1 MLAAAGL
8 LAACASPPEREKR
21 SFDELMAA
29 RRVDDAQREAERR
42 AFIDRLLVRLE
53 AEAAAGER
61 GARSARPPTVD
72 VLVIS
77 GGGDWGAFGAG
88 VLKGWGRVKGDLAR
102 PQFDV
107 VTGVST
113 GALIAP
119 FAFLGDDASIER
131 IVQFYRNPQA
141 DIATSRGWLFFLP
154 DNLSFFELPGL
165 ERELRTAF
173 DRPTRER
180 IAGEAASGRGLL
192 VNTSNVDL
200 GDNHVWDLVA
210 EARTALAGDE
220 EHFRRVLLASSAIP
234 GAFPARGIGRY
245 LYVDGA
251 FTGNI
256 VYGGET
262 RERYGLFARWHEKH
276 PRRAMPRLRY
286 WVIYNSQLRYPPQVT
301 RERWP
306 DILTRSNLMSMQT
319 STVNSMRHL
328 YALAEVARL
337 KHGADV
343 QVRMISIPEAWV
355 PGKEGSFVKE
365 VMNDLADL
373 GERMGADPASWRAES
388 P

>member
-1 MLAAAGL
+1 
-8 LAACASPPEREKR
+8 
-21 SFDELMAA
+21 MAA
-29 RRVDDAQREAERR
+29 RKADDAEREAERR
-42 AFIDRLLVRLE
+42 GFIDRLLARME
-53 AEAAAGER
+53 AESDAVRAGRAA
-61 GARSARPPTVD
+61 PPVVD

-102 PQFDV
+102 PRFDV

-131 IVQFYRNPQA
+131 IVQFYRHPQE
-141 DIATSRGWLFFLP
+141 DIAVSRGWLFFWP
-154 DNLSFFELPGL
+154 DNASFLELPGL
-165 ERELRTAF
+165 ERELRIAF
-173 DRPTRER
+173 DRPMLQR
-180 IAGEAASGRGLL
+180 IAAQSASGRGLL
-192 VNTSNVDL
+192 INTTNADF
-200 GDNHVWDLVA
+200 GDNRVWDLVA
-210 EARTALAGDE
+210 EAHVALAGDE
-220 EHFRRVLLASSAIP
+220 EHFRRVVLASAAIP
-234 GAFPARGIGRY
+234 GAFPARGIGNY

-262 RERYGLFARWHEKH
+262 REQYGLFARWHAKH
-276 PRRAMPRLRY
+276 PRRTMPRMRY

-306 DILTRSNLMSMQT
+306 DILGRSNLMSMQT

-343 QVRMISIPEAWV
+343 QVRMISIPEEWV
-355 PGKEGSFVKE
+355 PSKPGSFVKE

-373 GERMGADPASWRAES
+373 GERMGADPANWRTEA